1 MYQFIIKELRKE
13 KKVTLKQLSKQT
25 GLSISYLSEIENNKI
40 GEPSFKTICKICSV
54 LQEDINNIYFINEDI
69 ESVRNILNIY
79 TEKYVLTDNK
89 TIKISK
95 IMDSLVIENIELGKS
110 KNIANIKQSTIDE
123 KISVS

>member
-54 LQEDINNIYFINEDI
+54 LQEDINDIYFINDDI

-79 TEKYVLTDNK
+79 TEKYGLTDNK